1 MGDQPESLT
10 LRVRMAE
17 DALRRQLGVV
27 LGAAGISLEQ
37 WQVLAAL
44 LERPGLPMTE
54 LADAAVLPA
63 ATLTRHV
70 DRLVQSAL
78 VIRRIDS
85 RDRRRAVVALSAA
98 GERLAHELRG
108 AESAV
113 ESAMAHLTHLRL

>member
-10 LRVRMAE
+10 LRVRIAE
-17 DALRRQLGVV
+17 NALRRQLGVV
-27 LGAAGISLEQ
+27 LDAAGISFEQ

-70 DRLVQSAL
+70 DRLVQRAL

-98 GERLAHELRG
+98 GERLSHELRG
-108 AESAV
+108 AETAL
-113 ESAMAHLTHLRL
+113 EPAMAHVTQLRP